1 LFDRFLPPAPAGTPP
16 LATLKPDGQDY
27 LVSADLS
34 GFNGL
39 IKSAGVAASYEPA
52 TLLYRLFEQ
61 DDGKWRI
68 VQDSLPKIV
77 SSAGD
82 ATSTVQIDNYK
93 LSFVVDPALAWW
105 LSGSAS
111 ADKGAFAVHSPKADE
126 TFDFGPVKGDYATT
140 VNSDRSVSSAMKEEI
155 ADIAFKISALG
166 EGAAPANV
174 SGRLDKAAFRVGV
187 DNLKSRKLFDLMS
200 LLSSHRADLAQHEAE
215 LKGLLKE
222 LAAPGLKFAE
232 GGEGTNMMIA
242 SPYGAIALAGVKLAI
257 GVANQG
263 PQSAI
268 DAAVSAEGLSLP
280 VALAPPGAAALTPSK
295 IDLAA
300 TFRGIDIAAA
310 ANEAIADMHV
320 GGPGPAISN
329 EDGAKVSAA

>member
-1 LFDRFLPPAPAGTPP
+1 MSAFSRRQAARAFLIAGAALAACPALAGDKPASPEGAQTLQALFDRFLPPAPAGTPP

-52 TLLYRLFEQ
+52 TLLYRVFEQ
-61 DDGKWRI
+61 DDGKWRV

-140 VNSDRSVSSAMKEEI
+140 VNSDATISFPFTVSVTP
-155 ADIAFKISALG
+155 
-166 EGAAPANV
+166 AASLSKNA
-174 SGRLDKAAFRVGV
+174 S
-187 DNLKSRKLFDLMS
+187 LK
-200 LLSSHRADLAQHEAE
+200 
-215 LKGLLKE
+215 
-222 LAAPGLKFAE
+222 
-232 GGEGTNMMIA
+232 
-242 SPYGAIALAGVKLAI
+242 
-257 GVANQG
+257 
-263 PQSAI
+263 
-268 DAAVSAEGLSLP
+268 
-280 VALAPPGAAALTPSK
+280 
-295 IDLAA
+295 
-300 TFRGIDIAAA
+300 
-310 ANEAIADMHV
+310 
-320 GGPGPAISN
+320 
-329 EDGAKVSAA
+329 